1 MIRDRGTRAPTSA
14 TQPATKVEVSITLLG
29 GFAAQAAGEPLPDG
43 AWRLRKGRDLV
54 KMLALARGHRMHR
67 EQLMEAL
74 WPGRDPA
81 AAANNLNQVVHAAR
95 RVIGPH
101 AIELRDELLTFTR
114 RVDVDEF
121 ERGSVQAR
129 EAGSAGAYRAA
140 LAVYAGELLPENRY
154 EDWVSGRREE
164 LEALRRE
171 LEEELA
177 LLVPGRAPIGT
188 LPTHASSFIGR
199 EHELRELPRCCAA
212 AAC

>member
-1 MIRDRGTRAPTSA
+1 MRSTSA
-14 TQPATKVEVSITLLG
+14 TQLATTVEVSITLLG
-29 GFAAQAAGEPLPDG
+29 GFAAAAAGEPLPDG

-54 KMLALARGHRMHR
+54 KMLALAPGHRMHR

-74 WPGRDPA
+74 WPDRDPA

-95 RVIGPH
+95 RVLGPQ
-101 AIELRDELLTFTR
+101 AIELRDELLTLHAT
-114 RVDVDEF
+114 VDVDEF

-129 EAGSAGAYRAA
+129 EVGSAGAYRAT

-164 LEALRRE
+164 LEALRHE
-171 LEEELA
+171 LQEELA
-177 LLVPGRAPIGT
+177 RLVPGEPRSGRSR
-188 LPTHASSFIGR
+188 PTPARSSGASTSSASW
-199 EHELRELPRCCAA
+199 PRCCAG